1 MDTDGV
7 GEEAAGEE
15 RAHFLPASGPP
26 PAETKV
32 PMSAQQ
38 RHVILMCVLFL
49 FVVEFSMYIME
60 PPLQAIMEDFVCH
73 GLYPD
78 QVAMAPRAEP
88 DSRCKNPNVQTTL
101 AMARSWLMWVGMFV
115 PLLVQIP
122 YGMVADKYG
131 RRPVLFSGLLGLVLS
146 TTWNVIV
153 LRHPDAFSIWHL
165 LPGSIALLVGGGAP
179 SITAMVW
186 TILTDSTSASNRT
199 SLFYQMHAMML
210 LLSAAFRPV
219 AAWLLS
225 IDPWLPMWI
234 GLVALVASM
243 FSTLLIPET
252 LRLRKLADLEHPVLA
267 KGRRGLLQTAL
278 SAAAQE
284 LSRIWHFIRGPRSIM
299 LLVMADGLMN
309 PIYMAFEMNMLQ
321 YVTNRFKWDWSAA
334 TYLTTVNKVTSVIVL
349 LVVLPLVS
357 RTLAKRYAMEV
368 SPRDLYLSRGS
379 ILLVT
384 AGSLLTAVAA
394 APWLLVVSLVV
405 FSFGSG
411 FPPQLRALLAGL
423 VEQDSLATLN
433 TTLATAETLMGLA
446 GVPAT
451 GWLLSKGIE
460 LGGAWMGLLFVM
472 TSACAALAA
481 VAMFVWKL
489 PTGSSAKVEGGYCL
503 VDRHEPV
510 TADEGADASR
520 P

>member
-1 MDTDGV
+1 
-7 GEEAAGEE
+7 
-15 RAHFLPASGPP
+15 
-26 PAETKV
+26 
-32 PMSAQQ
+32 
-38 RHVILMCVLFL
+38 
-49 FVVEFSMYIME
+49 
-60 PPLQAIMEDFVCH
+60 
-73 GLYPD
+73 
-78 QVAMAPRAEP
+78 
-88 DSRCKNPNVQTTL
+88 
-101 AMARSWLMWVGMFV
+101 
-115 PLLVQIP
+115 
-122 YGMVADKYG
+122 
-131 RRPVLFSGLLGLVLS
+131 
-146 TTWNVIV
+146 
-153 LRHPDAFSIWHL
+153 
-165 LPGSIALLVGGGAP
+165 
-179 SITAMVW
+179 MVW
-186 TILTDSTSASNRT
+186 TILTDSTSVSNRT

-210 LLSAAFRPV
+210 ILSAAFRPV

-252 LRLRKLADLEHPVLA
+252 LRLRKLADREHPVPT
-267 KGRRGLLQTAL
+267 KGRRGLLHTAL

-284 LSRIWHFIRGPRSIM
+284 LSRIWRFILGSRSIM

-349 LVVLPLVS
+349 LIILPLVS
-357 RTLAKRYAMEV
+357 RMLAKRYAMEV

-384 AGSLLTAVAA
+384 AGSLLTAAA
-394 APWLLVVSLVV
+394 ATPWLLVVSLVV

-446 GVPAT
+446 GVPAL

-460 LGGAWMGLLFVM
+460 LGGAWIGLLFVM

-481 VAMFVWKL
+481 MAMFVFKL
-489 PTGSSAKVEGGYCL
+489 PRGGPIAKVEGGYRL

-510 TADEGADASR
+510 AAAEEEADVSR
-520 P
+520 L